1 MIDTG
6 IGIPAA
12 DIPQIFDRFYRVNA
26 DRCRNTGG
34 SGLGLAIALVI
45 TQTHKGKLEVE
56 SQVDHGS
63 TFTLSLPLVSTVNK

>member
-1 MIDTG
+1 MRLILVEDEKDLG
-6 IGIPAA
+6 FI
-12 DIPQIFDRFYRVNA
+12 VA
-26 DRCRNTGG
+26 DRSRNTGG
-34 SGLGLAIALVI
+34 SGLGLAIALAI